1 MDTAMA
7 EENGRRNLA
16 APSVNVAA
24 DCGGAAILAGCAG
37 MQLAGRLASRMD
49 LWVIALLVSKPLVD
63 LTWSLRFGELFHQE
77 INVQAIVA
85 VLALCLTIAA
95 AMQHG
100 SRLQR
105 DGVILGFLLWAAA
118 AVLVTPTGWGA
129 NELIRLYSGTAFYFI
144 AARAFSSAERFRKFA
159 QAFLLVMLVPVLL
172 AYGQAAGILPFSYWD
187 WIEGESLGRA
197 SGMYR
202 TPLELVRLLIFAVPL
217 ALWLR
222 DRSLRGSL
230 PRHLAT
236 AFLLLSAPA
245 LAFTYHRVGW
255 LVIAL
260 QVLLWFLFTKRIR
273 YAAAFLACVM
283 VCGAVFSHRVEQ
295 LWAPVQSVLQGDM
308 EVDSGNV
315 LRGRGANWIVF
326 LHSWHS
332 SNPAL
337 WFIGKGGSIAEG
349 FVPGFGEF
357 ESNEAHNDFIRIL
370 HAYGLVG
377 LSLYLWMLKRF
388 WSKALAARRCAATVF
403 GRDLGTILLVV
414 LVAVLVLSLT
424 TEPMR
429 YPTCVSYLFTLA
441 ALVSGAALTTTHV
454 RDAGAVPA

>member
-1 MDTAMA
+1 MDTAIT
-7 EENGRRNLA
+7 EENSRRNPAAQRANLA
-16 APSVNVAA
+16 ADGA
-24 DCGGAAILAGCAG
+24 GAAILAGYAG
-37 MQLAGRLASRMD
+37 MQLAGRLASRVD

-77 INVQAIVA
+77 INAQTIVA
-85 VLALCLTIAA
+85 VLALCLAVAA
-95 AMQHG
+95 ALQEG
-100 SRLQR
+100 SRLQQDR
-105 DGVILGFLLWAAA
+105 VIFAFLLWAAA

-129 NELIRLYSGTAFYFI
+129 NELIRLYSGAVFYFI
-144 AARAFSSAERFRKFA
+144 AVQAFSSEERFRKFA
-159 QAFLLVMLVPVLL
+159 QAFLAVMLVPVLL
-172 AYGQAAGILPFSYWD
+172 SYGQALGLLPFSYWD

-197 SGMYR
+197 SGLYR
-202 TPLELVRLLIFAVPL
+202 TPLELVRLLVFAVPL

-222 DRSLRGSL
+222 ERTSRGSGS
-230 PRHLAT
+230 RRLAT
-236 AFLLLSAPA
+236 AFLLLAAPA
-245 LAFTYHRVGW
+245 LAFTYHRIGW

-260 QVLLWFLFTKRIR
+260 QVFLWLFFTKRMR
-273 YAAAFLACVM
+273 YAAVFLACVM
-283 VCGAVFSHRVEQ
+283 VCGALFSQRVEQ
-295 LWAPVQSVLQGDM
+295 LWAPVQSVIQGDV
-308 EVDSGNV
+308 EVDSGQF

-326 LHSWHS
+326 FNSWYS

-377 LSLYLWMLKRF
+377 LSLYLWILKRF

-403 GRDLGTILLVV
+403 GRDLGTILILV
-414 LVAVLVLSLT
+414 LVAVLILSLT

-441 ALVSGAALTTTHV
+441 ALVSSTPLTI
-454 RDAGAVPA
+454 RMRNAQAEPA